1 MTPDHFQML
10 ARYNRAAN
18 ARLYDVC
25 GQLSDA
31 ERKADR
37 KAFFTSIHGT
47 LNHLLLGDTMWMD
60 RFEHLPLDPLP
71 LDSELYRDFGAL
83 SEARI
88 DMDLRIEQF
97 MLHLTVE
104 RLDGCLIWESVSL
117 GKRFEHPLPL
127 LIAHLFNHQTHHRG
141 QVHHMLSDA
150 GAAPPSLDMIPVLMN
165 F

>member
-1 MTPDHFQML
+1 ML
-10 ARYNRAAN
+10 ARYNKAAN
-18 ARLYDVC
+18 ERLYAACAALPDT
-25 GQLSDA
+25 D
-31 ERKADR
+31 RKADR

-60 RFEHLPLDPLP
+60 RFEHLPLTPMA
-71 LDSELYRDFGAL
+71 LDTELYGDFDAL
-83 SEARI
+83 KEARI

-150 GAAPPSLDMIPVLMN
+150 GLEPPTLDMIPVLMN
-165 F
+165 LS